1 MTVVITQPTYMPWLG
16 YFEQMAA
23 ADDYVILDAVQ
34 FTKQSWQSRNRIK
47 GADGAPL
54 WLTVPIAAHPLD
66 TPIHDI
72 RIAPTPP
79 QWRRK
84 HLKTIAANLKGAPYF
99 HRVYPRIEAWL
110 ETEFTYLADL
120 NVAGIRMF
128 AELLGLAPRF
138 YRASE
143 LGVGGRRSHL
153 LLDILERLGA
163 RHYYACLGSQVYLE
177 ADRPLFEAAGIAI
190 RYQTWEHPR
199 YPQRGPGF
207 VSHLSVVDALMNI
220 GPEKTRQ
227 LITTVVPHPR
237 PERSLQPAGHGELEY
252 A

>member
-23 ADDYVILDAVQ
+23 ADDFVILDTVQ

-47 GADGAPL
+47 GAGGAPL
-54 WLTVPIAAHPLD
+54 WLTVPIASHPLD

-79 QWRRK
+79 KWRRK
-84 HLKTIAANLKGAPYF
+84 HLKSIEASLNGAPYF
-99 HRVYPRIEAWL
+99 HRVFPRIEAWL
-110 ETEFTYLADL
+110 GMEFAHLVDL
-120 NVAGIRMF
+120 NVAGIKLF
-128 AELLGLAPRF
+128 ADLLGLAPRLH
-138 YRASE
+138 RASE
-143 LGVGGRRSHL
+143 MGVGGRRSHL
-153 LLDILERLGA
+153 LLDILDRLGA
-163 RHYYACLGSQVYLE
+163 DDYYASLGSQVYLE

-190 RYQTWEHPR
+190 RYQDWEHPR

-220 GPEKTRQ
+220 GPDATRR
-227 LITTVVPHPR
+227 LITAPVSRPR
-237 PERSLQPAGHGELEY
+237 PHRPLHPADHGELEY
-252 A
+252 V

>member
-23 ADDYVILDAVQ
+23 ADDFVILDTVQ

-47 GADGAPL
+47 GANGAPL
-54 WLTVPIAAHPLD
+54 WLTVPIASHPLD

-72 RIAPTPP
+72 RIASTPP
-79 QWRRK
+79 QWPRK
-84 HLKTIAANLKGAPYF
+84 HLKSIAAGLKSAPYF
-99 HRVYPRIEAWL
+99 HRVFPHVEAWL
-110 ETEFTYLADL
+110 ETGFTHLADL
-120 NVAGIRMF
+120 NIAGIQMF
-128 AELLGLAPRF
+128 ADLLGLAPRL

-153 LLDILERLGA
+153 LLDILERLHA
-163 RHYYACLGSQVYLE
+163 DDYYASLGSQVYLE

-190 RYQTWEHPR
+190 RYQTWTHPV

-220 GPEKTRQ
+220 GPEAARR
-227 LITTVVPHPR
+227 LITSPVPRRQSQKP
-237 PERSLQPAGHGELEY
+237 LQPVAHGELEY